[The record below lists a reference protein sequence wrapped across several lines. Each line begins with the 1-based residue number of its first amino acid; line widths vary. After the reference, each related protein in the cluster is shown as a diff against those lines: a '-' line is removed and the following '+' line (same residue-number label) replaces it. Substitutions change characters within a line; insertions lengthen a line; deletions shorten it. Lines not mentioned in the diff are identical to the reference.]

1 MTIKAISE
9 HLHVDWGVVKSI
21 IKENLE
27 QKLKSRSF
35 RKVRYIAID
44 EIAVHKGHHYMTV
57 VVDYETGQVLFTAE
71 GRDHKCLAPFF
82 LKLRRAR
89 ACLKAVAMDMSDA
102 YIKALRKYWPKPV
115 DIVHDHYHVVSNMN
129 DVLE

>member
-1 MTIKAISE
+1 MALSKQMTIKAIAN

-21 IKENLE
+21 IKENLQ
-27 QKLKSRSF
+27 QKLKGRSL

-71 GRDHKCLAPFF
+71 GKDHTCLAPFF
-82 LKLRRAR
+82 
-89 ACLKAVAMDMSDA
+89 C
-102 YIKALRKYWPKPV
+102 
-115 DIVHDHYHVVSNMN
+115 
-129 DVLE
+129 